1 MTDKAFDVRDQM
13 SRSRYNHKEGRH
25 ERLENGVWVP
35 WPVLKM
41 DRYGQHEV
49 GRIMEREERRER

>member
-1 MTDKAFDVRDQM
+1 MN
-13 SRSRYNHKEGRH
+13 RSRYNHAERRH

-49 GRIMEREERRER
+49 GRIMEREERRGR